1 MGWGCDSVGTALDR
15 HATDAGLSPWCGK
28 GFFFQSP
35 FSADCLTVSVHPC
48 VQSHALTS
56 VCTLTVQ
63 SLVDDGNTKTPSMY
77 HRFGSATHLAFPW
90 ESNPNFPWEKSQWDN
105 TVTVVK
111 TIKIQNKI
119 YKNPYFLNF
128 SEDRCK
134 STRHKCLKKLT
145 SLHFQL

>member
-105 TVTVVK
+105 TVSNVQT
-111 TIKIQNKI
+111 NK
-119 YKNPYFLNF
+119 
-128 SEDRCK
+128 
-134 STRHKCLKKLT
+134 KK
-145 SLHFQL
+145 